1 MSEGLT
7 ETEAG
12 KPFMS
17 SADAFTLNHG
27 NDTYRVY
34 TGNFRQSLETNSN
47 AVVSV
52 QRDEDDADEEN

>member
-1 MSEGLT
+1 
-7 ETEAG
+7 
-12 KPFMS
+12 MS

-47 AVVSV
+47 ALVSV
-52 QRDEDDADEEN
+52 QKDEDDADEEN